1 MSNNLYL
8 LNEDTK
14 FQMQCNLVCQRIYN
28 HLASL
33 HRENGTFRSSVKQL
47 SSALGYSESGIRYW
61 LSLMKDAKALTL
73 TRRGGYWDFDINHNV
88 SFIITNEGK

>member
-8 LNEDTK
+8 LNENTK

-33 HRENGTFRSSVKQL
+33 HRENGTFRTSIKQL
-47 SSALGYSESGIRYW
+47 SSALGYSESGVRYW
-61 LSLMKDAKALTL
+61 VDLMRQAKVITL
-73 TRRGGYWDFDINHNV
+73 TRRSNYYDFDVSHNV
-88 SFIITNEGK
+88 SFITSNN

>member
-1 MSNNLYL
+1 MNSLYL

-14 FQMQCNLVCQRIYN
+14 FQLGCNEVCRRIYN
-28 HLASL
+28 YLSSL

-61 LSLMKDAKALTL
+61 LSLMKDAKVLTL
-73 TRRGGYWDFDINHNV
+73 TRRGGYYDFDVNENV
-88 SFIITNEGK
+88 SFVTSNN